1 MKKKHTSTQKDGG
14 SGSPRKS
21 RMKEAKETRQLFE
34 AIAKKLLTECTTNS
48 NHKLEV
54 FCEDL
59 INRKFTEV
67 RQDVA
72 IMESTLSSRI
82 AQIEHKVND
91 IGAKLTD
98 LSTDVVRQ
106 NTLLREDVAKHSHSS
121 SEGLEAER
129 QKRLAAIKK
138 MQGMAENNTEMCKT
152 MINNSC
158 KDYMGAITSLN
169 EDFRVQS
176 REIAKLK
183 ENVDEMYAIRNCIRF
198 FFYFVQ

>member
-1 MKKKHTSTQKDGG
+1 MKKKHTGTVKEGVPH
-14 SGSPRKS
+14 SPTRKS

-34 AIAKKLLTECTTNS
+34 AIAKKLLLECTTNS
-48 NHKLEV
+48 NHKIEL

-72 IMESTLSSRI
+72 VMEATLSSRI

-91 IGAKLTD
+91 IGAKITD
-98 LSTDVVRQ
+98 LSTDLVRQ
-106 NTLLREDVAKHSHSS
+106 NTILREDVAKLSQVSS
-121 SEGLEAER
+121 DGLETER

-138 MQGMAENNTEMCKT
+138 FQALSENNTEVCKT
-152 MINNSC
+152 MINNAS

-169 EDFRVQS
+169 EDFRVQAK
-176 REIAKLK
+176 EIARLK
-183 ENVDEMYAIRNCIRF
+183 ENVDD
-198 FFYFVQ
+198 V

>member
-1 MKKKHTSTQKDGG
+1 MKKKQTGTQKE
-14 SGSPRKS
+14 SSASPRKS

-34 AIAKKLLTECTTNS
+34 TIAKKLLTECTTNS

-59 INRKFTEV
+59 INRRFTEV

-72 IMESTLSSRI
+72 IMESSLSSRI

-98 LSTDVVRQ
+98 LSTDAVRQ
-106 NTLLREDVAKHSHSS
+106 NTLLREDVAKISHLS

-129 QKRLAAIKK
+129 QKRLAALKK
-138 MQGMAENNTEMCKT
+138 MQGMSENNTELCKT
-152 MINNSC
+152 MISNAS
-158 KDYMGAITSLN
+158 KDYLGAITSLN

-176 REIAKLK
+176 KEITRLK
-183 ENVDEMYAIRNCIRF
+183 ENVEDM
-198 FFYFVQ
+198 